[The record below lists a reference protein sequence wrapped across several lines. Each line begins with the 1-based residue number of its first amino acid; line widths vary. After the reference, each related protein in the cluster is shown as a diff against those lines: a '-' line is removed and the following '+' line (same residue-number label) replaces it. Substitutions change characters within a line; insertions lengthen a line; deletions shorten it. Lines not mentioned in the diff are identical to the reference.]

1 MSGVQAPSVLRA
13 AQAVRLPLAG
23 RPGAAAEARAVTARF
38 LADVAD
44 RELVR
49 DAVLLVSELVGN
61 AQRHTAGPGAL
72 LLVRGD
78 GVLRI
83 EVSDPS
89 RRPPVPRTPYTD
101 NGSGGLGLHLV
112 ARLSRRWGWRPLGPG
127 KTVWCELRVPPY
139 RCPTTVAG

>member
-1 MSGVQAPSVLRA
+1 MSGVRAPSVLRA
-13 AQAVRLPLAG
+13 AKAVRLPLAE

-38 LADVAD
+38 LADVTD

-78 GVLRI
+78 GALRI

-89 RRPPVPRTPYTD
+89 RRAPVPRAPYTD

-112 ARLSRRWGWRPLGPG
+112 ERLSLRWGWRPLGPG
-127 KTVWCELRVPPY
+127 KTVWCELRVPP
-139 RCPTTVAG
+139 